1 MKISIQVEFEV
12 SEGFRTAIN
21 YIANNISEQSKG
33 SGVIIPKQSKADIS
47 KPPKAEVPEQPK
59 AEVPEQPKVNKKMT
73 PAKRSRLKRMR
84 REEIIKNATQAI
96 RHGRKN
102 NFTSK
107 EIAKYLNMKEIPKLS
122 SNTPWN
128 DKNIYSFRM
137 SHMKNE

>member
-47 KPPKAEVPEQPK
+47 KPPK